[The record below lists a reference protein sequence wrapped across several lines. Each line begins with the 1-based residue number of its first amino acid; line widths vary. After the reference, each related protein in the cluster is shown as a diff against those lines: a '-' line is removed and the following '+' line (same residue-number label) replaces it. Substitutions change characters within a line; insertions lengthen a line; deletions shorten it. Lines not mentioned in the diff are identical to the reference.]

1 MKQFIVLTAVFP
13 LLMVFLLQF
22 SAQQNTDIRIQM
34 IDQAVYAA
42 CEEART
48 EGRFSADNVAGLRK
62 KLSDI
67 AHCDRDSVKI
77 EVSEETRYRTGSYN
91 EREMIDYHIAVP
103 VNGFMAMPGLFGIS
117 DRENCLI
124 YEIEN
129 SVPSER
135 LM

>member
-34 IDQAVYAA
+34 INEAVSNA

-48 EGRFSADNVAGLRK
+48 EGRFSDANVSGLRN
-62 KLSDI
+62 KLADI
-67 AHCDRDSVKI
+67 AHCASESIRI
-77 EVSEETRYRTGSYN
+77 EVPAETRYRTGQYDQ
-91 EREMIDYHIAVP
+91 REMIDYHIAVP
-103 VNGFMAMPGLFGIS
+103 VNGFMAIPGFFGVS
-117 DRENCLI
+117 EEENCMI

-129 SVPSER
+129 SIPSER